1 MSLFRRYPL
10 VAFFAI
16 AYLISWSTVPFGLFF
31 TPGPLI
37 AALIVVPL
45 TQGRA
50 GLRHWARRL
59 IRWRVAWPWYAL
71 AVAVPLAVQAATFG
85 LTRSLAPDSPS
96 SLSQLAPLSVVL
108 VLGVRLINPLDG
120 PLAEEPGWRAYAQPE
135 LQRRRSALAATAIL
149 ALLVACWHLPLWLLP
164 QFGATPADIASDF
177 IGTIAV
183 TFWYA
188 WLFNHS
194 GGSALITLISH
205 AVEGTIHPQ
214 LFWTD
219 PAVMATTTWLYSAA
233 WCVVAAGIIIADL
246 RFWRSVGY
254 PATAPTPSQPSVEA
268 VSHVSQRESKS
279 PTS

>member
-1 MSLFRRYPL
+1 M
-10 VAFFAI
+10 
-16 AYLISWSTVPFGLFF
+16 
-31 TPGPLI
+31 
-37 AALIVVPL
+37 VPL

-50 GLRHWARRL
+50 GLRQWARRL

-71 AVAVPLAVQAATFG
+71 AVAVPLAVQTATFG
-85 LTRSLAPDSPS
+85 LTLFVGAWLAIVAVPARSPS
-96 SLSQLAPLSVVL
+96 LVL

-120 PLAEEPGWRAYAQPE
+120 PLAEEPGWRAAQPE
-135 LQRRRSALAATAIL
+135 LQRRRSPLAATAIL
-149 ALLVACWHLPLWLLP
+149 GLLVAFWHLPLWLLP

-177 IGTIAV
+177 VGTIAV

-219 PAVMATTTWLYSAA
+219 PAVAATTTWLY
-233 WCVVAAGIIIADL
+233 
-246 RFWRSVGY
+246 
-254 PATAPTPSQPSVEA
+254 QPRGGRRDCHRRQEVLAFRWSPGPETT
-268 VSHVSQRESKS
+268 RECPRQEPDGRNSD
-279 PTS
+279 